1 MASDQDPGA
10 SAEPADSGTERD
22 RPHKRR
28 TRLRRWAFD
37 IALFLGLYL
46 AITTWRERGLLS
58 SGTTAAPAFKLR
70 DLDGH
75 TVSLESLR
83 GKSVLVHFWA
93 TWCGVCREEFGALDS
108 IQHGLANDEALVAI
122 VSDSGQPDQIRRFV
136 AKHNIH
142 YPVLLGTP
150 SVLRAYHVSVFPTTY
165 FIGPDGKVRGHTIG
179 LSTRWGLS
187 ARLGCARR

>member
-1 MASDQDPGA
+1 MVSEQRSSVPG
-10 SAEPADSGTERD
+10 EPPVDDNGND
-22 RPHKRR
+22 RPRKRR

-46 AITTWRERGLLS
+46 AITTWRERSLLS
-58 SGTTAAPAFKLR
+58 SGATPAPGFS
-70 DLDGH
+70 LDNLEGQP
-75 TVSLESLR
+75 VSLRSLK

-93 TWCGVCREEFGALDS
+93 TWCGVCRQEFGTLDAVQRGLDKNQAL
-108 IQHGLANDEALVAI
+108 IAI
-122 VSDSGQPDQIRRFV
+122 VADSGKPDQVRRFV
-136 AKHNIH
+136 AEHHIH

-150 SVLRAYHVSVFPTTY
+150 AVLRAYHVTVFPTTY

-179 LSTRWGLS
+179 MSTRWGMS